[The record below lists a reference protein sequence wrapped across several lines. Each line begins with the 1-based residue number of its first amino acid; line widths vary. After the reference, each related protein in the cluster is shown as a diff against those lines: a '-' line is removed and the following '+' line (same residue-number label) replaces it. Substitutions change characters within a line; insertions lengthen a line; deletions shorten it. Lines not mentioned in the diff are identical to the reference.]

1 MTGLGVVRWKVD
13 FPLCLIG
20 LRRMGSNGGVV
31 ISDLSFLGI
40 SLVEKGSEEGVVRMD
55 LSF

>member
-40 SLVEKGSEEGVVRMD
+40 SLVEKGSEGGVVRMD